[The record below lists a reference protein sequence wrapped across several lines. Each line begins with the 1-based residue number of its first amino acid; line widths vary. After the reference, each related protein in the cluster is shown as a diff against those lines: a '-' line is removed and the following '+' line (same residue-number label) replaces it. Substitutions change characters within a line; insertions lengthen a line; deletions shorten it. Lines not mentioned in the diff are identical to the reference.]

1 MQNFDE
7 FMNVTEP
14 TMTVGTRTTGTL
26 MAWGTA
32 TAANMQIFEQNF
44 YNPRAFGF
52 MAFENVLIMM
62 LVMKF
67 VDSLNLMLGV
77 LKEK

>member
-1 MQNFDE
+1 MQNFDD

-32 TAANMQIFEQNF
+32 TAANMQILTKL

-52 MAFENVLIMM
+52 MAFGKM
-62 LVMKF
+62 LFDNDARNEVCGLF
-67 VDSLNLMLGV
+67 
-77 LKEK
+77 